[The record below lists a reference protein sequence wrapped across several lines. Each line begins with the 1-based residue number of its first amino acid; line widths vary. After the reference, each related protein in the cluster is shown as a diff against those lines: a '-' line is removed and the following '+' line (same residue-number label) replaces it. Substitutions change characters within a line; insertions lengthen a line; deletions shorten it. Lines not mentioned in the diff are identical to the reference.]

1 MLNLLSGA
9 KTHHLPENQTQAR
22 RLECRLPG
30 GAHQG
35 AACCSNDSPVT
46 STFDD
51 CDEIATMI
59 AASFRGPVSEAA
71 ANGLTLSG
79 IAPDSLTLR
88 ADRERELAT
97 PSLMGK
103 AKENAALTSTTMAT
117 GCSRAASTRGFTL
130 LEVLVALAI
139 AGLALAE
146 LFKSELSGLRAT
158 QAAARYEQAVA
169 HARSRLALAIR
180 ANPLVPGAWRG
191 DDGDGFGWQVHVT
204 PIMTAVV
211 QPAYRP
217 TSRMGANFGVTL
229 YAVTVW
235 ITWRDKGKREV
246 RLDTEQIGQ
255 AVQ

>member
-1 MLNLLSGA
+1 LCAG
-9 KTHHLPENQTQAR
+9 
-22 RLECRLPG
+22 
-30 GAHQG
+30 
-35 AACCSNDSPVT
+35 
-46 STFDD
+46 
-51 CDEIATMI
+51 
-59 AASFRGPVSEAA
+59 SEAA
-71 ANGLTLSG
+71 AKGLMFGG
-79 IAPDSLTLR
+79 ISRDSLTLR
-88 ADRERELAT
+88 ADREREVAT
-97 PSLMGK
+97 
-103 AKENAALTSTTMAT
+103 AAPIGNGQRKRGASIDKK
-117 GCSRAASTRGFTL
+117 GCSRTASSRGFTL
-130 LEVLVALAI
+130 LEVLVALTI

-146 LFKSELSGLRAT
+146 LFKSELGGLHAT
-158 QAAARYEQAVA
+158 QTAARYEQAVA

-191 DDGDGFGWQVHVT
+191 DDGDGFGWRVHVT

-235 ITWRDKGKREV
+235 ITWRDKGSREV